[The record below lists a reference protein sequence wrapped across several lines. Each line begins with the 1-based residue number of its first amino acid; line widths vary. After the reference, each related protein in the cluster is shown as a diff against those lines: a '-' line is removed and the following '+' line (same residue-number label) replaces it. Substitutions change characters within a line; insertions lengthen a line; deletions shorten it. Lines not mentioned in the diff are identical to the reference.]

1 MAPWYLKFAWRDSR
15 GSRRRMLL
23 YMSSMVLGVAAL
35 VSINSFGD
43 NLRNAIDREAE
54 TLLGAD
60 LSFESSRP
68 FPEEIESVIDS
79 LGGLQSRRISFSS
92 MTYFKRTDDVRLSTV
107 RAQEQGFPYYGAI
120 ETDPPEAATTFL
132 TGKNALVDGTLM
144 SQFDAAVGD
153 SIRIGTISY
162 RIAGKLIQTPRETAA
177 IMLFS
182 PRVYIPLAHLDE
194 SLLQAGSRADYEVY
208 FRFPEGR
215 DADAIVENLLPR
227 LREAQVRT
235 DTVEEEKEGW
245 DRSLTNLY
253 RFLSL
258 VGFMSLLLG
267 SLGVA
272 SSVHVYVRQR
282 IRTVAI
288 LRCFGSRTW
297 STFSVYLIQAIGMGL
312 IGAVFGSLLGL
323 AIQASLP
330 LVLGDFLPVSVDF
343 SLSWS
348 AVWLGSGIG
357 LGVTVLFALLPL
369 LVVKDV
375 SPLLALRAD
384 LEADIRGQKSRLW
397 WLVTIAIGL
406 SVSVFAIIQ
415 SPTLKIGLG
424 YSLSLLVVF
433 GALAVVAKTMIR
445 LLKNHTP
452 TKLSYVTRQGI
463 ANLFR
468 PHNQTLIMTLALGM
482 GTFLIATI
490 LLSQNSLLKQM
501 SLVAE
506 GDRPNL
512 VFFDIQSNQ
521 ADGVEE
527 ELERKNLPVLA
538 RVPIVSMRISGING
552 TTISSMRADT
562 TRKLSWAYR
571 REYRS
576 SYREGLTDSEVLIA
590 GVMEPR
596 VNPDTVD
603 LIPVSIEEGIA
614 GMLDVSLG
622 DTVSFD
628 IQGIEM
634 DTRISSI
641 RTVDWHRIQT
651 NFYFIFPV
659 GVLEEA
665 PQFNV
670 VLTRT
675 ETESESAAVQS
686 AIVRRYANVS
696 AIDISLVMNVFDAIF
711 SRIAFIVRFMSLFTI
726 ITGLIVLSGA
736 VLISRFQR
744 IEESV
749 LLKTIGASRS
759 QVLRIMFVEYIAL
772 GTLAAAAGIILA
784 LGGGWA
790 LSTFVFEID
799 FVVPTLQL
807 IGLVVFEVL
816 MTLTIGLL
824 NSRGV
829 YAKKPLEVL
838 RAEV

>member
-1 MAPWYLKFAWRDSR
+1 
-15 GSRRRMLL
+15 MLL
-23 YMSSMVLGVAAL
+23 YLSSMILGVAAL
-35 VSINSFGD
+35 VSINSFGN

-68 FPEEIESVIDS
+68 FPEEIEFVIDS

-92 MTYFKRTDDVRLSTV
+92 MAYFERTDDVRLSTV
-107 RAQEQGFPYYGAI
+107 RAQEPGFPYYGAI
-120 ETDPPEAATTFL
+120 ETDPPSAASTFL
-132 TGKNALVDGTLM
+132 TGNNALVDATLM
-144 SQFDAAVGD
+144 SQFAAEVGD
-153 SIRIGTISY
+153 SIRIGTLTY
-162 RIAGKLIQTPRETAA
+162 QIAGKLIQTPRETAA

-182 PRVYIPLAHLDE
+182 PRIYIPLEHLDRT
-194 SLLQAGSRADYEVY
+194 LLEAGSRADYEVY

-215 DADAIVENLLPR
+215 DADAIVENLRPR

-282 IRTVAI
+282 IGTVAV

-297 STFSVYLIQAIGMGL
+297 PTFSVYLIQAVGMGV
-312 IGAVFGSLLGL
+312 IGAVLGSLLGF

-343 SLSWS
+343 ALSWS

-375 SPLLALRAD
+375 SPLVALRAD
-384 LEADIRGQKSRLW
+384 LEADVRGQKSPLW
-397 WLVTIAIGL
+397 WLVVVTIGL
-406 SVSVFAIIQ
+406 SVTLFAIMQ
-415 SPTLKIGLG
+415 SPSPKIGIG
-424 YSLSLLVVF
+424 YSMSLVIVF
-433 GALAVVAKTMIR
+433 GALVLVAKTLIR
-445 LLKNHTP
+445 ILKNHPP
-452 TKLSYVTRQGI
+452 TKLSYVSRQGI
-463 ANLFR
+463 ANLHR
-468 PHNQTLIMTLALGM
+468 PHNQTLIMTLALGV
-482 GTFLIATI
+482 GTFLIATM
-490 LLSQNSLLKQM
+490 LLSQHSLLQQM

-512 VFFDIQSNQ
+512 VFFDIQSGQ
-521 ADGVEE
+521 VDGVEE
-527 ELERKNLPVLA
+527 ELRKRQLPVLD
-538 RVPIVSMRISGING
+538 RVPIVSMRISSING
-552 TTISSMRADT
+552 TTISAMRADT
-562 TRKLSWAYR
+562 TRNLTWAHR

-576 SYREGLTDSEVLIA
+576 SYREGLTDSEVLIS
-590 GVMEPR
+590 GVMNPR
-596 VNPDTVD
+596 VDPDT
-603 LIPVSIEEGIA
+603 LEFIPVSIENEIA
-614 GMLDVSLG
+614 EMLDVSIG
-622 DTVSFD
+622 DRISFD
-628 IQGIEM
+628 VQGFEM
-634 DTRISSI
+634 DTRITSI
-641 RTVDWHRIQT
+641 RTVDWQRMQT
-651 NFYFIFPV
+651 NFYFVFPL
-659 GVLEEA
+659 GVLEDA

-670 VLTRT
+670 VLSRT
-675 ETESESAAVQS
+675 DTALESAAAQT
-686 AIVRRYANVS
+686 AIVRRFPNVS
-696 AIDISLVMNVFDAIF
+696 AIDISLVMNVFDEIF
-711 SRIAFIVRFMSLFTI
+711 SRIAFIVRFMALFTI

-749 LLKTIGASRS
+749 LLKTIGASKS
-759 QVLRIMFVEYIAL
+759 QVLRIMLVEYIAL
-772 GTLAAAAGIILA
+772 GILAATSGIVLA

-790 LSTFVFEID
+790 LSRFVFEID
-799 FVVPTLQL
+799 FVIPTVQL
-807 IGLVVFEVL
+807 IGLVIFEVF
-816 MTLTIGLL
+816 MTVTIGLL

-829 YAKKPLEVL
+829 YARKPLEVL